1 MSPSSFLRLV
11 DHICWPVVLCRNH
24 FQNSNALSAFYTSL
38 FRACRIRRELTFHAS
53 ADWHLHDH
61 SMSTEVIFIS
71 EAVIFLTRFC
81 LAGPKI
87 VLLLFI
93 SSSLWYIGTDAVGQ
107 VWSWDARVFHLSF
120 WHLWLYQST
129 LLLTSMVPSL
139 LVRLCNLWGKIYIS
153 YLPSLTSY
161 CQLLSTDYIPHSAPS
176 TLCLNISVTSPA
188 LSVMIPLFNVPN
200 VTGTCPRQLPCR
212 TSCLRLW
219 H

>member
-1 MSPSSFLRLV
+1 MSPSRFLRLI
-11 DHICWPVVLCRNH
+11 DFICWSVVLCRNH

-139 LVRLCNLWGKIYIS
+139 LVRLCNLWGKILY
-153 YLPSLTSY
+153 
-161 CQLLSTDYIPHSAPS
+161 LLSAFSNILLSSAFHRLYTTQCTQHFVLKYFSDIACPFCHDS
-176 TLCLNISVTSPA
+176 TV
-188 LSVMIPLFNVPN
+188 
-200 VTGTCPRQLPCR
+200 
-212 TSCLRLW
+212 
-219 H
+219 